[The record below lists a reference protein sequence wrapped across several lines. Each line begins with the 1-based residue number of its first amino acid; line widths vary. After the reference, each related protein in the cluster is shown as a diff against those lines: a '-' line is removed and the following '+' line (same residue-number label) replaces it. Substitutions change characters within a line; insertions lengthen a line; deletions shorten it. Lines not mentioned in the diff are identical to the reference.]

1 MNSVS
6 LTEIVET
13 PPFMIFSLQICEDF
27 TNLYFKRN
35 TKIGYDNLINYFT
48 DKVEKFSQTK
58 FIINRLKDARHH
70 LTEELSQITIYIKF
84 I

>member
-6 LTEIVET
+6 LTEIAET
-13 PPFMIFSLQICEDF
+13 PPWMMFSLQICEDF